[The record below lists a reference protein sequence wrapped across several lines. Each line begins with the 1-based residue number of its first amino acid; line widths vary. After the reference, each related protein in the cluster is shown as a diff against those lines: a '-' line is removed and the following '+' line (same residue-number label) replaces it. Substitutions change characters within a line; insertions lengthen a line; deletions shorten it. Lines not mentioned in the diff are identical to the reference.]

1 MAVAID
7 RAQLDAVALNETE
20 YRAIVRAIGRD
31 PNDLEI
37 GMFGALWSEHCAY
50 KTSKALLRQLPTE
63 GPHVLQGPG
72 ENAGA
77 VDIGDGLAVVFKIE
91 SHNHPSAIEPYQGA
105 ATGVGGILR
114 DVFAMGARPIAILD
128 ALRFG
133 PLDSGRGQHLF
144 HGVVAGIGGYGNCFG
159 CPTVGGEVYFDDGY
173 ADNPIVNA
181 MCVGVVR
188 HERLRRASA
197 DRAGDVV
204 LLVGA
209 DTGRDGIHGAT
220 FASVE
225 MDERSAERRPAVQV
239 GNPFLEKLLC
249 EACLRLNELDGVTAI
264 QDLGAAGL
272 TSAAAELAH
281 RGHRGIDIDVD
292 RVSRR
297 EQGMSAYDV
306 MLSESQERMLI
317 VVRPDAEASARE
329 VFDYFELHADRI
341 GTITG
346 TGRIRVRERG
356 ALVADLPL
364 KALIDAVPLRTPAA
378 AFAEKQPAPVMPAVE
393 EPEAVLL
400 DLIASPNLRSRRPI
414 YRTYDHQVQDN
425 TVTGPGFDAALLRVP
440 GTNKGLALTTDGNP
454 RYVALD
460 PYEGT
465 RAAVAEAARNIVCTG
480 ARPIA
485 VTNCLNFGNPERPLI
500 FGQLQESVRGLA
512 DACRSL
518 ELPVVSGNV
527 SLYNETS
534 ERNIP
539 PTPVVG
545 MVGLL
550 DDLSLRCPAGFQE
563 DGDIVFLLGETREE
577 LAGSEY
583 LRLLGAPLEG
593 RPPTVSFEAE
603 RRLHA
608 AMLDSIGKGVLRCA
622 HDVSDGG
629 LLIALAESAL
639 YGGRGLRCPGIAGPV
654 SREAAYFG
662 ESQGRIIVG
671 VAPRRVPELQKLMNK
686 HHVSLQAIGVVGGED
701 LQVGSDIRI
710 PLETLRQAWE
720 TAF

>member
-1 MAVAID
+1 MAVTID
-7 RAQLDAVALNETE
+7 RAQLEAVALNEEE

-31 PNDLEI
+31 PNDLEV

-63 GPHVLQGPG
+63 GPDVLQGPG

-133 PLDSGRGQHLF
+133 PLDSGRANHLF

-159 CPTVGGEVYFDDGY
+159 CPTVGGEVYFDEGY
-173 ADNPIVNA
+173 ADNPVVNA
-181 MCVGVVR
+181 MCVGLVR
-188 HERLRRASA
+188 HDRLRRARA

-281 RGHRGIDIDVD
+281 RGRRGIDIDVD

-297 EQGMSAYDV
+297 EQGMSAYHV

-317 VVRPDAEASARE
+317 V
-329 VFDYFELHADRI
+329 
-341 GTITG
+341 
-346 TGRIRVRERG
+346 
-356 ALVADLPL
+356 
-364 KALIDAVPLRTPAA
+364 
-378 AFAEKQPAPVMPAVE
+378 
-393 EPEAVLL
+393 
-400 DLIASPNLRSRRPI
+400 ASPNLRSRRPI
-414 YRTYDHQVQDN
+414 YRTFDHQVQDN

-512 DACRSL
+512 DACRAL

-550 DDLSLRCPAGFQE
+550 DDLALRCSAGFQE
-563 DGDIVFLLGETREE
+563 DGDLVFLLGETREE

-639 YGGRGLRCPGIAGPV
+639 YGGHGIRCPGIVGPV

-662 ESQGRIIVG
+662 ESQGRIV
-671 VAPRRVPELQKLMNK
+671 VSVLPRRVPELQKLMTT
-686 HHVSLQAIGVVGGED
+686 HHVPLQAIGVVGGED

-710 PLETLRQAWE
+710 SLESLRQAWE